1 MDFDAI
7 LIIVNTVTA
16 YTVKNEGEN
25 TLSVP
30 KITSDTSLYQ
40 TINQSNPGMKM
51 LFSTFF

>member
-16 YTVKNEGEN
+16 HTVKNEGEN

-30 KITSDTSLYQ
+30 KLFRKLLLIPHYIKQSISL
-40 TINQSNPGMKM
+40 ILG
-51 LFSTFF
+51 